1 MAKFEEQEALAVQKR
16 LLQSVEE
23 ADLGLDLLIGPPKET
38 TKNKETVVK
47 FESLLKEENI
57 GLDISL
63 MSDKE
68 KQAIIK
74 QDSPE
79 LELLIADFQKYSKEV
94 IEQLN
99 QTIDKLT
106 QLKAPSSSGFE
117 FLKLRRTLLLNYCT
131 NISFYLSLKSSTKKE
146 VIKNHPVIKQLVIY
160 KKFITEFDTLMQGS
174 KLLAEIEF
182 ILSHDPQNIHFVQ
195 ITKPSKKKTKLVKAD
210 TKVTEKHS
218 KVGEEADE
226 DEQINEEEEEEDGKR
241 AITYQMEKNK
251 GLLPKRKRE
260 QRNPRVKYRR
270 KFEKAVIR
278 RKGQVREPRK
288 ELKKYGGELTGIN
301 VRAIKSVK
309 FR

>member
-16 LLQSVEE
+16 LLQSVDE
-23 ADLGLDLLIGPPKET
+23 ADLGLDLLIGPPKEAAT
-38 TKNKETVVK
+38 TKEAPPK
-47 FESLLKEENI
+47 FESLSKEENI

-68 KQAIIK
+68 KLAIIK

-94 IEQLN
+94 VEQLN

-106 QLKAPSSSGFE
+106 QLQAPSSGGLE

-131 NISFYLSLKSSTKKE
+131 NISFYLSLKTSNQKE
-146 VIKNHPVIKQLVIY
+146 IIKNHPVIKQLVIY
-160 KKFITEFDTLMQGS
+160 KKFIAESDGLMQGS
-174 KLLAEIEF
+174 KLMSEVEY
-182 ILSHDPQNIHFVQ
+182 ILSHDDVRFVQ
-195 ITKPSKKKTKLVKAD
+195 PTKPAKKKAKPVKA
-210 TKVTEKHS
+210 KVAEKLPT
-218 KVGEEADE
+218 VADVVADE
-226 DEQINEEEEEEDGKR
+226 EEQMDEEEEEEGKR

-301 VRAIKSVK
+301 VRAVKSVK